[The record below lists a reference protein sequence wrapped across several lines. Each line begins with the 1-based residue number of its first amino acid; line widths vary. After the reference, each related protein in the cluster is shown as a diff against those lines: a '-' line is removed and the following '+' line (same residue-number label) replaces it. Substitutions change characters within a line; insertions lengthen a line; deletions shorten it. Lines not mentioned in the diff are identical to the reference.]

1 MTYPARP
8 AWDAETII
16 SVREW
21 AAAGVSQREI
31 GRRLGLAQFSV
42 AIRMADAGIETK
54 VRKPRSGEMER
65 AAVVLVEH
73 FASHPDLNDLLRLYR
88 QARGSDRPTLKGMRT
103 HARHLRLFRPDDSV
117 LTGAKRGAA
126 TVRAIHAAAADEL
139 APRLQE
145 SLSVT
150 CSVPLSAAALGI
162 SCKRAR
168 RLVRMGMVTLPPK
181 PKVAKVAKAP
191 KPKEPPAA
199 RRPNKLPASWVRAE
213 PPPPKLKPTFQSV
226 EAWLAAGNRITQ
238 CPAAAAYVTTA
249 TLGEDRELIRQHA
262 EVMAADDGNWI
273 TRAKRKMGRFH
284 FGVGK

>member
-8 AWDAETII
+8 AWDAETIA

-31 GRRLGLAQFSV
+31 GRRLGLAQFTV
-42 AIRMADAGIETK
+42 ATRMADAGIETK

-117 LTGAKRGAA
+117 LNGAKRGAA
-126 TVRAIHAAAADEL
+126 TVRAIHAAAAVEL

-145 SLSVT
+145 SLNVT

-181 PKVAKVAKAP
+181 PKVAKAP
-191 KPKEPPAA
+191 KPAPTSKPKA
-199 RRPNKLPASWVRAE
+199 LPKSWVRAE
-213 PPPPKLKPTFQSV
+213 PPPPKPKATFQSV

-249 TLGEDRELIRQHA
+249 TLGEDRELIRLHA
-262 EVMAADDGNWI
+262 EMMAADDGNWI

>member
-8 AWDAETII
+8 AWDAETIA

-31 GRRLGLAQFSV
+31 GRRLGLAQFTV
-42 AIRMADAGIETK
+42 ATRMADAGIETK

-117 LTGAKRGAA
+117 LNGAKRGAA
-126 TVRAIHAAAADEL
+126 TVRAIHAAAAVEL

-145 SLSVT
+145 SLNVT

-181 PKVAKVAKAP
+181 PKVAKAP
-191 KPKEPPAA
+191 KPAPTSKPKA
-199 RRPNKLPASWVRAE
+199 LPKSWVRAE
-213 PPPPKLKPTFQSV
+213 PPPPKPKATFQSV

-249 TLGEDRELIRQHA
+249 TLGEDRELIHLHA
-262 EVMAADDGNWI
+262 EMMAADDGNWI